1 MVNVLSQHRTTMG
14 AIDSGVVDMAGVG
27 CIVQKQHL
35 VLAMLS
41 A

>member
-1 MVNVLSQHRTTMG
+1 MVNGLAQHRTTMG
-14 AIDSGVVDMAGVG
+14 AIASGGVDMAGVG